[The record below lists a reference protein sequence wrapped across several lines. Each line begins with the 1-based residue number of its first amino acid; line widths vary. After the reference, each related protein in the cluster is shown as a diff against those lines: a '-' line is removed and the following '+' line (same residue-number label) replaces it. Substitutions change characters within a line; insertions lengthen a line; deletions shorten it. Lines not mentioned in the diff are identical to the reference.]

1 MNLKDIQKRASAL
14 RQKLAFQPA
23 PMGDPN
29 AMPPIAPQGAPMDPA
44 MMGGAPMDPAMA
56 GGVPPMDPAM
66 AAQGGMPMDPSMMAP
81 QGAPMGDP
89 NAIPPAG
96 DPAMMGGVPPM
107 DPNAMPPVPE
117 GGMPEGGD
125 PFAEIQQII
134 MQQDQ
139 TVSDMQ
145 KRIDALEKDLHDSQ
159 KKAIELQA
167 ELEGKVDTLIDM
179 LKGNYS
185 QQ

>member
-29 AMPPIAPQGAPMDPA
+29 AMPPMAPQGAPMDPA

-66 AAQGGMPMDPSMMAP
+66 MGGVP
-81 QGAPMGDP
+81 PMGDP
-89 NAIPPAG
+89 NAMPPA
-96 DPAMMGGVPPM
+96 
-107 DPNAMPPVPE
+107 E